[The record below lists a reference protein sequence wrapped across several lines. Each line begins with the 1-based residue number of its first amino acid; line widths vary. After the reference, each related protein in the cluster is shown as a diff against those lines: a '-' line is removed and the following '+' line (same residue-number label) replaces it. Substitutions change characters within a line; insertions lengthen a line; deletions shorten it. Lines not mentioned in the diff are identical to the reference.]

1 MDWFL
6 TEGVDQDEK
15 KSIEEN
21 MIKLVD
27 LYYWALDGHKVSY
40 TLMLSINFI
49 SLFFVYIWSV
59 QQKKIQNK
67 WNVQYPIG

>member
-49 SLFFVYIWSV
+49 SLFFVYI
-59 QQKKIQNK
+59 
-67 WNVQYPIG
+67 